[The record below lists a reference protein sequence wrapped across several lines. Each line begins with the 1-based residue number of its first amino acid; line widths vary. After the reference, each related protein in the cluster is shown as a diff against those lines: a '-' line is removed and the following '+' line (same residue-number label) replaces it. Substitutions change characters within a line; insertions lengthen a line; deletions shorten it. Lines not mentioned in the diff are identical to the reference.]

1 MPVSVYVPAPYAS
14 IPRSY
19 VRSFWVLYA
28 EGATIARVDNT
39 IYMHFIG
46 VGFVFDTYITLNE
59 AFVPW
64 SSNVYSLDRIVV
76 SEYSELNGAG
86 PPIYSPYSL
95 HAGVADQDGLPFF
108 AIVYDP
114 NNYPYQVRLPVAP
127 SDYWLQ
133 LPP

>member
-1 MPVSVYVPAPYAS
+1 MPVTTYVPAPYAS
-14 IPRSY
+14 MPRSY

-28 EGATIARVDNT
+28 PGATIARAGNT

-59 AFVPW
+59 SFVPW
-64 SSNVYSLDRIVV
+64 SSNVYSLDNVVV
-76 SEYSELNGAG
+76 SEYSQLNGVG
-86 PPIYSPYSL
+86 PAIYSPYSL
-95 HAGVADQDGLPFF
+95 HSGVADQDGLPFY

-114 NNYPYQVRLPVAP
+114 NSTPYEARLPVAP